1 MTRPTSYSVLG
12 LDPGLNCTG
21 YSFIKIKPEG
31 YQLID
36 CGTFRTSSK
45 DSLSCRLKN
54 ICTKLQDILK
64 GFRPDYAAI
73 EETFVAQ
80 NARSALLLGHIRGAL
95 LLTISL
101 CEIPAFEYSPR
112 EVKKAVVGYGAASKY
127 QVRSMLC
134 NIFHFNLEK
143 YSLDATDAIAVA
155 ICHIHTN
162 GNKIIKDSSKINDC
176 TS

>member
-1 MTRPTSYSVLG
+1 MDVPSSYSVLG

-21 YSFIKIKPEG
+21 YSLIRIEPEG

-45 DSLSCRLKN
+45 DSLSSRLKN
-54 ICTKLQDILK
+54 ICLKLQDILK

-101 CEIPAFEYSPR
+101 CGITAYEYSP
-112 EVKKAVVGYGAASKY
+112 
-127 QVRSMLC
+127 
-134 NIFHFNLEK
+134 
-143 YSLDATDAIAVA
+143 SLLQ
-155 ICHIHTN
+155 
-162 GNKIIKDSSKINDC
+162 
-176 TS
+176 

>member
-1 MTRPTSYSVLG
+1 MAGPSSYSVLG

-21 YSFIKIKPEG
+21 YSLIQFG
-31 YQLID
+31 SGDYQLID
-36 CGTFRTSSK
+36 CGTLRTCSK
-45 DSLSCRLKN
+45 DNLSFRLKK
-54 ICTKLQDILK
+54 ICSELRDILN
-64 GFRPDYAAI
+64 GFQPDYAAI

-101 CEIPAFEYSPR
+101 CGIPAFEYSPR
-112 EVKKAVVGYGAASKY
+112 EIKMSVVGYGAASKS
-127 QVRSMLC
+127 QVKSMLC
-134 NIFHFNLEK
+134 NIFRLNLER

-162 GNKIIKDSSKINDC
+162 GNRATVKE
-176 TS
+176 T

>member
-1 MTRPTSYSVLG
+1 MAGLSSYSVLG

-21 YSFIKIKPEG
+21 YSLIQIGPEG

-36 CGTFRTSSK
+36 CGTFRTCSK
-45 DSLSCRLKN
+45 DTLSYRLKN
-54 ICTKLQDILK
+54 ICSKLQDILN

-101 CEIPAFEYSPR
+101 CEIPTFEYSPR
-112 EVKKAVVGYGAASKY
+112 AVKMAVVGYGAASKS

-134 NIFHFNLEK
+134 NIFHLNLEK

-162 GNKIIKDSSKINDC
+162 GNRVIKDS
-176 TS
+176 